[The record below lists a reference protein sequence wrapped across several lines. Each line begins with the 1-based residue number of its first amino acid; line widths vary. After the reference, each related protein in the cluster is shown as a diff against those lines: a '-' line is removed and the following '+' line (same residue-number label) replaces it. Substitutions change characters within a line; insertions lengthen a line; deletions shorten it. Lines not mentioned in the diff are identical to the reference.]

1 MGRWIVA
8 AGGAESA
15 LRLAFGSCSVP
26 RECQQLGELPAGA
39 TEAAAVFP
47 DLSRIPEFWL
57 PKEDL
62 LELRRGDPSAEC
74 LLPKREDLGT
84 VACTY
89 NPRAFWPVSLD

>member
-1 MGRWIVA
+1 MAACGSLSVGRWIVA

-15 LRLAFGSCSVP
+15 LRLAFGSCNVP

-62 LELRRGDPSAEC
+62 LELRRGAHQQSACC
-74 LLPKREDLGT
+74 LSVRI
-84 VACTY
+84 
-89 NPRAFWPVSLD
+89 